1 MLHSIAL
8 SLVISQCSNLS
19 IAIQGLDGC
28 FERNKSCLST
38 CDEGTYNKKLYGWL
52 GALHRQLQ
60 RSHYQI
66 RYGRPVQLIVL
77 ALTALMIC
85 KSVCPILCFLEKIF
99 FVKLTEIKATISLIK
114 KYL

>member
-77 ALTALMIC
+77 ALAALMIC